1 MINLFHSILTIAF
14 LYLSGCSTA
23 NNEGKNTQGYNLN
36 KADAAFVLPGM
47 LHEISGI
54 TYLGADYFAC
64 IQDENGIIF
73 IYDVKKN
80 KLERQFTFN
89 INGDYEG
96 IASVGRK
103 IYVLRSDG
111 TLFEISD
118 HESKNFDLDVFFTN
132 IPSRNNEGLCYDP
145 DGNRLLIAPKGQTLK
160 GSEYKDKREI
170 YAFDLKT
177 KTLSKDPVFE
187 FDLEEIR
194 DFAMEKKIN
203 LPIREKNKGKAP
215 EPRIDFMTSAIGINP
230 LTKKLFILSSSD
242 HMLFI
247 FNMSG
252 EIEHIEMLNPMIF
265 NNAEGISFYPNGDM
279 IITNEGGGRS
289 ASLLRFNYKK
299 K

>member
-80 KLERQFTFN
+80 KLERQFPFN

-103 IYVLRSDG
+103 IYVRRSDG

-170 YAFDLKT
+170 YALTLKQ
-177 KTLSKDPVFE
+177 KHSRK
-187 FDLEEIR
+187 IR
-194 DFAMEKKIN
+194 FLN
-203 LPIREKNKGKAP
+203 LILR
-215 EPRIDFMTSAIGINP
+215 RSGILP
-230 LTKKLFILSSSD
+230 LKRKL
-242 HMLFI
+242 I
-247 FNMSG
+247 F
-252 EIEHIEMLNPMIF
+252 P
-265 NNAEGISFYPNGDM
+265 
-279 IITNEGGGRS
+279 
-289 ASLLRFNYKK
+289 
-299 K
+299 

>member
-1 MINLFHSILTIAF
+1 MINLFHAISTIAF
-14 LYLSGCSTA
+14 LYLSGCSTV

-96 IASVGRK
+96 IASVGK
-103 IYVLRSDG
+103 IIYVLRSDG

-118 HESKNFDLDVFFTN
+118 HESKSFDPDIFFTN
-132 IPSRNNEGLCYDP
+132 IPSKDNEGLCYDP
-145 DGNRLLIAPKGQTLK
+145 DRNRLLIVPKGQTLK
-160 GSEYKDKREI
+160 GSEYKDRREI

-187 FDLEEIR
+187 FDLQEIK

-203 LPIREKNKGKAP
+203 LPMKEKKKGKDP
-215 EPRIDFMTSAIGINP
+215 EPKIEFMTSAIGINP
-230 LTKKLFILSSSD
+230 VTKKLFILSSSD

-247 FNMSG
+247 FNMAG
-252 EIEHIEMLNPMIF
+252 KIEHIEMLNPMIF

-299 K
+299 E

>member
-1 MINLFHSILTIAF
+1 MINLFHTLSTIAF
-14 LYLSGCSTA
+14 LYLSGCNPV
-23 NNEGKNTQGYNLN
+23 NNEVKNIQGYNFN
-36 KADAAFVLPGM
+36 SPDAAFVLPGM

-54 TYLGADYFAC
+54 TYLGAEYLAC

-80 KLERQFTFN
+80 KLERQFTFY

-96 IASVGRK
+96 ITSVGEK

-118 HESKNFDLDVFFTN
+118 HESEKFDLDVFFTN
-132 IPSRNNEGLCYDP
+132 IPSKDNEGLCYDP
-145 DGNRLLIAPKGQTLK
+145 YRNRLLIAPKGQTIK
-160 GSEYKDKREI
+160 GSESKDTREI

-187 FDLEEIR
+187 FDLQEIR

-203 LPIREKNKGKAP
+203 LPMKEKKKGKEA
-215 EPRIDFMTSAIGINP
+215 EPKIDFMTSAIGINP
-230 LTKKLFILSSSD
+230 ATKKLFILSSSD

-247 FNMSG
+247 YNMAG
-252 EIEHIEMLNPMIF
+252 KIEHIEMLNPMIF
-265 NNAEGISFYPNGDM
+265 NNAEGISFFSNGDM
-279 IITNEGGGRS
+279 VITNEGGGRS
-289 ASLLRFNYKK
+289 ASILRFNYKK

>member
-1 MINLFHSILTIAF
+1 MINLFHAISTIAF
-14 LYLSGCSTA
+14 LYLSGYNTV
-23 NNEGKNTQGYNLN
+23 NNEGKNIQGYNLN
-36 KADAAFVLPGM
+36 AADAAFVLPGM

-54 TYLGADYFAC
+54 TYLGTDLFAC

-80 KLERQFTFN
+80 KPERQFTFN
-89 INGDYEG
+89 VNGDYEG

-103 IYVLRSDG
+103 VFVLRSDG

-118 HESKNFDLDVFFTN
+118 HGSEKFDLDVFFTN
-132 IPSRNNEGLCYDP
+132 IPSKDNEGLCYDP
-145 DGNRLLIAPKGQTLK
+145 YKNRLLIAPKGQTVK

-177 KTLSKDPVFE
+177 KTLSKDPVFK
-187 FDLEEIR
+187 FDLQGIK

-203 LPIREKNKGKAP
+203 LPMKEKKKGKDP
-215 EPRIDFMTSAIGINP
+215 EPKIEFMTSAIGINP
-230 LTKKLFILSSSD
+230 VTKKLFILSSSD

-247 FNMSG
+247 FNMEG
-252 EIEHIEMLNPMIF
+252 KIEHIEMLNPMIF
-265 NNAEGISFYPNGDM
+265 NNAEGISFFSNGDM
-279 IITNEGGGRS
+279 IITNEGGGRP